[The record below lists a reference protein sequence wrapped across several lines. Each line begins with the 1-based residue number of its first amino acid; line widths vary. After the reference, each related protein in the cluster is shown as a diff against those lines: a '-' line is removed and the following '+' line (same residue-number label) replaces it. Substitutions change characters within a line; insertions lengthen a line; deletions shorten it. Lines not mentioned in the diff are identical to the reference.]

1 MFILYANLFD
11 QNQLENT
18 KRYKIYVATLGF
30 SHKLYSSYVSRLAFF
45 NVFLDYDEIS
55 SSIVILGLAHESMD
69 EEAVKKMNTLDND
82 TIEYKE
88 NEKKTRDIVDYVGK
102 KYDWKWSKDFFW
114 IDTEFL
120 QQDFA
125 NIYIHLA
132 KNCMFLHKIM
142 FKLIQRTWNMNDIL
156 YV

>member
-1 MFILYANLFD
+1 M
-11 QNQLENT
+11 
-18 KRYKIYVATLGF
+18 ATLGF

-102 KYDWKWSKDFFW
+102 KYD
-114 IDTEFL
+114 
-120 QQDFA
+120 
-125 NIYIHLA
+125 
-132 KNCMFLHKIM
+132 
-142 FKLIQRTWNMNDIL
+142 
-156 YV
+156 